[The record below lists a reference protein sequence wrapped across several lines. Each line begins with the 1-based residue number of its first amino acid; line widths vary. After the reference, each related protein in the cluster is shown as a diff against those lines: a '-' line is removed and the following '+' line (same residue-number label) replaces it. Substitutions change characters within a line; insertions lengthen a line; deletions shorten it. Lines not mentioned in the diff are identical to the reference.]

1 MSPDK
6 GTLYIVSTP
15 IGNLEDITLR
25 ALRILKEAE
34 LIAAEDTRQTQ
45 KLLSHYG
52 IHTTLTSYH
61 GYNKEEKAEIL
72 LERLQKGQTIALVSD
87 AGTPLISDPGL
98 YLINR
103 CIQEGVPTVPVPGAS
118 AVLCALAVAGLP
130 TDSFLFEGFLPR
142 KKGKRL
148 KTLESLRSLPH
159 TLIFFESPYRIRQ
172 TLKDCLEVLGDRP
185 MVLARELTK
194 VFEEIIRGRITE
206 VIERISNGGVKGEVT
221 LLIEGMSR
229 KKNQSRELR
238 SMSTR

>member
-1 MSPDK
+1 MGPDK

-25 ALRILKEAE
+25 ALRILKEAG

-45 KLLSHYG
+45 KLLNHYG
-52 IHTTLTSYH
+52 IHTPLTSYH

-72 LERLQKGQTIALVSD
+72 LERLQKGQAIALVSD

-148 KTLESLRSLPH
+148 KTLESLKSLPH
-159 TLIFFESPYRIRQ
+159 TLIFFESPYRAHQ

-194 VFEEIIRGRITE
+194 VFEEVIRGRITE
-206 VIERISNGGVKGEVT
+206 VIERISKRRVKGEVT
-221 LLIEGMSR
+221 LLIEGMR
-229 KKNQSRELR
+229 KRR
-238 SMSTR
+238 D

>member
-1 MSPDK
+1 
-6 GTLYIVSTP
+6 
-15 IGNLEDITLR
+15 
-25 ALRILKEAE
+25 
-34 LIAAEDTRQTQ
+34 
-45 KLLSHYG
+45 
-52 IHTTLTSYH
+52 TSYH
-61 GYNKEEKAEIL
+61 GHNKEEKAEIL

-148 KTLESLRSLPH
+148 KTLEFLRSLPH
-159 TLIFFESPYRIRQ
+159 TLIFFESPYRTRQ

-206 VIERISNGGVKGEVT
+206 VIERISNRGVKGEVT

-229 KKNQSRELR
+229 KRNQSRELR